1 MKLNVDRVQKDVD
14 VTIGQLLIDD
24 QFECWTL
31 EDPVRAGPKVHGETA
46 IPAGTYKVLITFSP
60 RFKRDLPLV
69 QNVPGFEGIR
79 IHPGNTADN
88 TEGCLLVGDVRLSK
102 SIGKSQIAF
111 ARVFQKIKA
120 AQARGEPVEIT
131 YV

>member
-1 MKLNVDRVQKDVD
+1 
-14 VTIGQLLIDD
+14 
-24 QFECWTL
+24 
-31 EDPVRAGPKVHGETA
+31 
-46 IPAGTYKVLITFSP
+46 
-60 RFKRDLPLV
+60 
-69 QNVPGFEGIR
+69 
-79 IHPGNTADN
+79 
-88 TEGCLLVGDVRLSK
+88 VRLSK